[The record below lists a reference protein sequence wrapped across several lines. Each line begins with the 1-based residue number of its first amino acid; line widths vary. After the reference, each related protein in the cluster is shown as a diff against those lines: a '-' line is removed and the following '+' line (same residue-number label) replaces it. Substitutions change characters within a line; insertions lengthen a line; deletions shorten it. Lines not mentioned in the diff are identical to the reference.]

1 MMGLMGSSLNP
12 TSTID
17 RRLLLN
23 VARYLE
29 NKHIQAAWLRPE
41 TLNTDW
47 GFGFIYVFLSIHS
60 RAMQHPATKRIRA
73 PRFINCFA

>member
-41 TLNTDW
+41 HTVMEKVLVLWHVLGMPLCQGCCMDP
-47 GFGFIYVFLSIHS
+47 I
-60 RAMQHPATKRIRA
+60 
-73 PRFINCFA
+73 